1 MKKLLGIV
9 VLGLLWCSVVFSK
22 NYHSQIFGIKIFDDV
37 NNYIEECD
45 IGGTYLVTEN
55 CIDLL
60 TKELELKP
68 KDRKYI
74 GSRLYYTNKSEEL
87 SKKKN
92 IVFKWKKNPLF
103 ENYYLTLDNNLKI
116 ASIGASIEI
125 FDQDINEF
133 ENKCRLK
140 KNNLVDRV
148 SKIHKIPRN
157 KFVEYDYKNTYP
169 NREDFGPVF
178 VEGSELK
185 YFVKNEPVI
194 LRIICN
200 YRIYN
205 NYENVLSTLY
215 YQLSS
220 LVFWSD
226 AIEYANKK
234 GRIKKE
240 LKNLTDDEI
249 VSNDTGL

>member
-1 MKKLLGIV
+1 M
-9 VLGLLWCSVVFSK
+9 
-22 NYHSQIFGIKIFDDV
+22 
-37 NNYIEECD
+37 
-45 IGGTYLVTEN
+45 
-55 CIDLL
+55 
-60 TKELELKP
+60 
-68 KDRKYI
+68 
-74 GSRLYYTNKSEEL
+74 
-87 SKKKN
+87 
-92 IVFKWKKNPLF
+92 F
-103 ENYYLTLDNNLKI
+103 ENYYLALDNNLKI
-116 ASIGASIEI
+116 VSIGASIEV

-140 KNNLVDRV
+140 KKNLVDRV
-148 SKIHKIPRN
+148 SKIHNIPKN

-169 NREDFGPVF
+169 NREDFGPIF
-178 VEGSELK
+178 VEGSKLE

-205 NYENVLSTLY
+205 NYENVISTLS
-215 YQLSS
+215 YQISS

-226 AIEYANKK
+226 AIESANKR

-240 LKNLTDDEI
+240 LKNLTDYEI